1 MSLGRV
7 YIVDDDEMDLIA
19 GQLSEE
25 FDCELLDM
33 VEFDDYGDPFISF
46 DEVELVEILSERL
59 YYAKQ
64 LLRSSSAYQKEVENW
79 DYET

>member
-7 YIVDDDEMDLIA
+7 YIVDEDEMDLID
-19 GQLSEE
+19 GQLSDE

-33 VEFDDYGDPFISF
+33 MEFDNYGDPFISF
-46 DEVELVEILSERL
+46 DDLALVEVLSERL

-64 LLRSSSAYQKEVENW
+64 LLRRSPEYQKEVENW
-79 DYET
+79 NYET